1 MIVGDFVRKNWR
13 LCEPE
18 EPEMVFSSV
27 TGIKI
32 DVKIIFYQRAVWL
45 SAQSV
50 YRNVDVVVYFL

>member
-1 MIVGDFVRKNWR
+1 
-13 LCEPE
+13 
-18 EPEMVFSSV
+18 MVFSSV

-50 YRNVDVVVYFL
+50 YRNVNVVVYFL